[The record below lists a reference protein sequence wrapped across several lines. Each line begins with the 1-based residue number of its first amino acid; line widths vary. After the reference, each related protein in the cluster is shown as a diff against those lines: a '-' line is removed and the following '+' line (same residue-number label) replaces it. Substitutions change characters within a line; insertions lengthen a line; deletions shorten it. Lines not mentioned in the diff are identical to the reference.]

1 MAWRSGGRQRAMWRN
16 VKGERRADA
25 EAALALATACDES
38 RAYAESI
45 QSAAELKERRLYEE
59 KEEARQLAVAMAQSA
74 AESGGVDRRR
84 GSSCIPRGLRRTTD
98 VSPCDIQLPTRV
110 PRVSDNSEELKFSR
124 KCRARH
130 ISFGGR
136 AERSQRKLET
146 IGAARSMA
154 EAVMVE
160 RFGIEI

>member
-74 AESGGVDRRR
+74 AESGGWTDGGAVRAFLVVCDE
-84 GSSCIPRGLRRTTD
+84 TD

>member
-74 AESGGVDRRR
+74 AESGGWTEGQFVHSSWSATKRMFRRAT
-84 GSSCIPRGLRRTTD
+84 SSY
-98 VSPCDIQLPTRV
+98 
-110 PRVSDNSEELKFSR
+110 
-124 KCRARH
+124 RH
-130 ISFGGR
+130 GCLG
-136 AERSQRKLET
+136 
-146 IGAARSMA
+146 
-154 EAVMVE
+154 
-160 RFGIEI
+160 